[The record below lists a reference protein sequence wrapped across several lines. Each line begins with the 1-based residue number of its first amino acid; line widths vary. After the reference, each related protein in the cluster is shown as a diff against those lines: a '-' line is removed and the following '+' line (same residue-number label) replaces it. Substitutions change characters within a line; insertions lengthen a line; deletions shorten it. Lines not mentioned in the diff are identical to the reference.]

1 MTEGRFRWRRAALVV
16 LIAAA
21 ACSNRRDPI
30 VIVDGTMH
38 VENQTSRE
46 WRSVRVV
53 VNHHYQ
59 AATTTLAPGG
69 RLTVPLSQLQTAFG
83 QKFDRGRQSVFKV
96 VVTATDADGK
106 PVELLWGGNQAR

>member
-1 MTEGRFRWRRAALVV
+1 VWL
-16 LIAAA
+16 AAA

-30 VIVDGTMH
+30 VIQDGTMH

-46 WRSVRVV
+46 WRSVKVV
-53 VNHHYQ
+53 VNHHYA
-59 AATTTLAPGG
+59 AATSSLAPGA

-83 QKFDRGRQSVFKV
+83 QKFDRARQSVFRV

-106 PVELLWGGNQAR
+106 PVELVWDGTQTR